1 MSALFDND
9 EKSRGPA
16 LRKLYYSIGEV
27 VQLTEVPAHVLRY
40 WETEFPQLNPKK
52 GRGGNR
58 MYQVRDLELVQQ
70 IKTLLYERRFT
81 IAGARAEL
89 RTHSTDGAAEES
101 GLVAEV
107 RRELQEILDI
117 IDRDSGRGA
126 AR

>member
-1 MSALFDND
+1 MSGLFDND

-27 VQLTEVPAHVLRY
+27 SQITDVPAHVLRY

-52 GRGGNR
+52 GRGGSR

-70 IKTLLYERRFT
+70 IKSLLYDRRFT

-89 RTHSTDGAAEES
+89 RSRNADTAAAES
-101 GLVAEV
+101 GLVEEI
-107 RRELQEILDI
+107 RRELREILEI
-117 IDRDSGRGA
+117 IDRRSGRGA

>member
-1 MSALFDND
+1 MSGLFDND

-27 VQLTEVPAHVLRY
+27 SQITDVPAHVLRY

-58 MYQVRDLELVQQ
+58 MYQARDLELVQQ
-70 IKTLLYERRFT
+70 IKSLLYDRRFT

-89 RTHSTDGAAEES
+89 RVRNASTAAES
-101 GLVAEV
+101 GLVEEI
-107 RRELQEILDI
+107 RRELREILKVLDK
-117 IDRDSGRGA
+117 DSGRGA